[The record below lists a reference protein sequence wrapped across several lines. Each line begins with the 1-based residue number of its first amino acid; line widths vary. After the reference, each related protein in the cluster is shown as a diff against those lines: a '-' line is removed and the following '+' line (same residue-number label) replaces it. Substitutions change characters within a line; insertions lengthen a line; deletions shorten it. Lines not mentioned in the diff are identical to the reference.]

1 MSTSG
6 QPQFRYTQTP
16 SKVLHLRNLPWECT
30 EEELIE
36 LCKPFGKIVNT
47 KCNVG
52 ANRNQA
58 FVEFGDLNQAI
69 SMVSYYASSSE
80 PAQVRGKT
88 VYIQYSNRHEIV
100 NNKSPGDVPGNVLL
114 VTIEGVEAGD
124 VSIDVIHLHMLCWY
138 FEKPKGVSRSD
149 CTKVGLFGIIIMYVI
164 HLSKVTHICTGVI
177 LHLFLIHLEFPFF
190 CPVVSTPGPV
200 FSAFGFVHKIA
211 TFEKAA
217 GFQALIQFSDAET
230 ASAARNALNER
241 SIPRYLLPEHVNSCH
256 LRISYSAHT
265 DLNIKFQS
273 HRSRGLVKPGRQ
285 NTDVL
290 SWPLICQILSPLSPL
305 DFHHSLSGIMNLSVT
320 KDYTNPYLPVNP
332 TAIEGIVQPAVGPDG
347 KKKELESNVL
357 LASIE
362 NMQYAV
368 TVDVLHT
375 VFSAFGTV
383 QKIAIFEKNGQTQA
397 LVQYPDVNTAAVARE
412 ALEGHCIYDG
422 GYCKLHLSYSRHTDL
437 NVKAYSD
444 KSRDYTI
451 PDISLLA
458 AQQASALPA
467 AQPVWQNPQ
476 AGPMYPGNDF
486 TAPGAGP
493 AQYPGGQ
500 VSPWDPSMQA
510 GRPPFVSAPSTYPGQ
525 SYAASSVSSYA
536 SAPMPSSS
544 SPHTPTSQIPSP
556 GASMGLSPGVQ
567 ANLRPGGVSSPS
579 HLQQGVSPNVRPGG
593 ASPPGQPAYYG
604 Q

>member
-30 EEELIE
+30 EEELID
-36 LCKPFGKIVNT
+36 LCRPFGKIVNT

-58 FVEFGDLNQAI
+58 FVEFVDLNQAI

-100 NNKSPGDVPGNVLL
+100 NNKSPGDIPGNVLL

-124 VSIDVIHLHMLCWY
+124 VSIDVIHL
-138 FEKPKGVSRSD
+138 
-149 CTKVGLFGIIIMYVI
+149 
-164 HLSKVTHICTGVI
+164 
-177 LHLFLIHLEFPFF
+177 
-190 CPVVSTPGPV
+190 V

-217 GFQALIQFSDAET
+217 GFQALIQFSDSET

-273 HRSRGLVKPGRQ
+273 HRSR
-285 NTDVL
+285 
-290 SWPLICQILSPLSPL
+290 
-305 DFHHSLSGIMNLSVT
+305 
-320 KDYTNPYLPVNP
+320 DYTNPYLPVNP
-332 TAIEGIVQPAVGPDG
+332 TAIEGVAQTAVGPDG

-397 LVQYPDVNTAAVARE
+397 LVQYPDVATAAVARE

-451 PDISLLA
+451 PDASLLA
-458 AQQASALPA
+458 AQQASGLPGA
-467 AQPVWQNPQ
+467 PAPWPNPQ
-476 AGPMYPGNDF
+476 AGPAYPGSNY
-486 TAPGAGP
+486 TPGGAAPAP
-493 AQYPGGQ
+493 YPGGQ
-500 VSPWDPSMQA
+500 AAPWDPTMQA
-510 GRPPFVSAPSTYPGQ
+510 GRLPFSSVPSTYPGQ
-525 SYAASSVSSYA
+525 SYAGSSQPAYA
-536 SAPMPSSS
+536 TAAVPAGS
-544 SPHTPTSQIPSP
+544 SPLRSSPIPSAMNSMGFSP
-556 GASMGLSPGVQ
+556 GAAMNIRPNGGSPLGQ
-567 ANLRPGGVSSPS
+567 FQPGFPPS
-579 HLQQGVSPNVRPGG
+579 GRPGG

>member
-58 FVEFGDLNQAI
+58 FVEFADLNQAI

-100 NNKSPGDVPGNVLL
+100 NNKSPGDIPGNVLL

-124 VSIDVIHLHMLCWY
+124 VSIDVIHL
-138 FEKPKGVSRSD
+138 
-149 CTKVGLFGIIIMYVI
+149 
-164 HLSKVTHICTGVI
+164 
-177 LHLFLIHLEFPFF
+177 
-190 CPVVSTPGPV
+190 V

-217 GFQALIQFSDAET
+217 GFQALIQFSDSET

-273 HRSRGLVKPGRQ
+273 HRSR
-285 NTDVL
+285 
-290 SWPLICQILSPLSPL
+290 
-305 DFHHSLSGIMNLSVT
+305 
-320 KDYTNPYLPVNP
+320 DYTNPYLPVNP

-397 LVQYPDVNTAAVARE
+397 LVQYPDVSTAAAARE

-451 PDISLLA
+451 PDASLLT
-458 AQQASALPA
+458 AQQVSGLPGVPGA
-467 AQPVWQNPQ
+467 WQNPQ
-476 AGPMYPGNDF
+476 AGPLYHGNNF
-486 TAPGAGP
+486 TSGGAVSG
-493 AQYPGGQ
+493 QYPGGQ
-500 VSPWDPSMQA
+500 AAPWDPTMQS
-510 GRPPFVSAPSTYPGQ
+510 GRQQYVSVPGTYPGQ
-525 SYAASSVSSYA
+525 NFAASSVPGYA
-536 SAPMPSSS
+536 TAAGPAGS
-544 SPHTPTSQIPSP
+544 SPLTPTSQIPS
-556 GASMGLSPGVQ
+556 AVTSMGFSPGVP
-567 ANLRPGGVSSPS
+567 ANVRPGGASSPGQ
-579 HLQQGVSPNVRPGG
+579 LQLGVPPNVRPGG
-593 ASPPGQPAYYG
+593 ASRPGQHTYYG

>member
-30 EEELIE
+30 EEELVE
-36 LCKPFGKIVNT
+36 LCRPFGKIVNT

-58 FVEFGDLNQAI
+58 FVEYVDLNQAI
-69 SMVSYYASSSE
+69 NMVTYYASSSE
-80 PAQVRGKT
+80 PARIRGKT

-100 NNKSPGDVPGNVLL
+100 HNKSPGDVPGNVLL
-114 VTIEGVEAGD
+114 ITIEGTHGIMKYLLILLEKSRKEG
-124 VSIDVIHLHMLCWY
+124 SIKLC
-138 FEKPKGVSRSD
+138 FSL
-149 CTKVGLFGIIIMYVI
+149 GLSFKIINT
-164 HLSKVTHICTGVI
+164 S
-177 LHLFLIHLEFPFF
+177 E
-190 CPVVSTPGPV
+190 V

-217 GFQALIQFSDAET
+217 GFQALIQYSDVQT
-230 ASAARNALNER
+230 ASTARDSLDGR
-241 SIPRYLLPEHVNSCH
+241 SIPRYLLPSHVNECH

-273 HRSRGLVKPGRQ
+273 HRSR
-285 NTDVL
+285 
-290 SWPLICQILSPLSPL
+290 
-305 DFHHSLSGIMNLSVT
+305 
-320 KDYTNPYLPVNP
+320 DYTNPYLPVNP
-332 TAIEGIVQPAVGPDG
+332 TAMEGFLQPAVGADG
-347 KKKELESNVL
+347 KKMEFESNVL

-383 QKIAIFEKNGQTQA
+383 QKIAIFEKNGATQA
-397 LVQYPDVNTAAVARE
+397 LIQYPDITTAAAAKN

-451 PDISLLA
+451 PLSLA
-458 AQQASALPA
+458 MQQTPGVPTTVAGLQNPPAASAVPGVGYTSGGMVQ
-467 AQPVWQNPQ
+467 AQAPMTPV
-476 AGPMYPGNDF
+476 
-486 TAPGAGP
+486 
-493 AQYPGGQ
+493 
-500 VSPWDPSMQA
+500 SSWDPA
-510 GRPPFVSAPSTYPGQ
+510 TPANAPAYM
-525 SYAASSVSSYA
+525 SVSSTFPGQAYA
-536 SAPMPSSS
+536 SAPLPAY
-544 SPHTPTSQIPSP
+544 SPEAIPPLTSTIAQHNHVVSGISQIRDAQP
-556 GASMGLSPGVQ
+556 LHQ
-567 ANLRPGGVSSPS
+567 
-579 HLQQGVSPNVRPGG
+579 PNVLPSGILLPSQ
-593 ASPPGQPAYYG
+593 SPYYG
-604 Q
+604 S

>member
-114 VTIEGVEAGD
+114 VTIEGVEAGT
-124 VSIDVIHLHMLCWY
+124 LAL
-138 FEKPKGVSRSD
+138 
-149 CTKVGLFGIIIMYVI
+149 TLF
-164 HLSKVTHICTGVI
+164 T
-177 LHLFLIHLEFPFF
+177 
-190 CPVVSTPGPV
+190 
-200 FSAFGFVHKIA
+200 
-211 TFEKAA
+211 
-217 GFQALIQFSDAET
+217 
-230 ASAARNALNER
+230 
-241 SIPRYLLPEHVNSCH
+241 
-256 LRISYSAHT
+256 
-265 DLNIKFQS
+265 
-273 HRSRGLVKPGRQ
+273 
-285 NTDVL
+285 
-290 SWPLICQILSPLSPL
+290 W
-305 DFHHSLSGIMNLSVT
+305 
-320 KDYTNPYLPVNP
+320 DYTNPYLPVNP
-332 TAIEGIVQPAVGPDG
+332 TAIEGIVQPAVGADG
-347 KKKELESNVL
+347 KRKELESNVL

-500 VSPWDPSMQA
+500 VAPWDPSMQA